1 MDKQL
6 VDTASQWRTEA
17 TAHEIS
23 TAFQGQPP
31 PRLDH
36 GKRRPVTPSKRMA
49 ALQAAWAAHT
59 VKRAIAAVGS
69 ATDDDYHA
77 FGWERGELLA
87 KLQWLRKEIKQTN
100 ANRSIA
106 LTVTPARCA
115 RPHRLAPAPNQQSP
129 TKCVPPT
136 QGG

>member
-17 TAHEIS
+17 TAFLPSETAHEIS

-87 KLQWLRKEIKQTN
+87 KLQWLRKEISRPTRT
-100 ANRSIA
+100 ARS
-106 LTVTPARCA
+106 R
-115 RPHRLAPAPNQQSP
+115 
-129 TKCVPPT
+129 
-136 QGG
+136 